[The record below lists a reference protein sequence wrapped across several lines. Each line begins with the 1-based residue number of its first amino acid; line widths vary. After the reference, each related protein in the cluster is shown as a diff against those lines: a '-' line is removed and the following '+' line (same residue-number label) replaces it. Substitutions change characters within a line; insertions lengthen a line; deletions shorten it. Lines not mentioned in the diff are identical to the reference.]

1 MTEPLA
7 YHKRTDVAGSHSYPS
22 TDALQMKTPGPTT
35 ANPPQY
41 NLMRQKLGNKGAAT
55 RQRILDT
62 VVRLVNAQTGG
73 VPSISLI
80 CRAAQT
86 SKAAFY
92 QYFEDFNAVVLEL
105 LRPSHQDIENLA
117 AMLEED
123 WPKEELYERAY
134 TFVAAYFSYW
144 ERHGAALRLR
154 RILADSGDPIMI
166 EMTLRSI
173 DPILRALAAK
183 LRAARGGGRERRDDH
198 ALAIALMHA
207 MSSAAM
213 IITHNVYPKAID
225 EAIVRIH
232 GYPGDCQQ
240 RALAHLLSVSL
251 QHADIPLRKGAAS

>member
-1 MTEPLA
+1 
-7 YHKRTDVAGSHSYPS
+7 
-22 TDALQMKTPGPTT
+22 MKTLEQNA
-35 ANPPQY
+35 ANAPRY
-41 NLMRQKLGNKGAAT
+41 NLMRQKLGTKGAAT

-92 QYFEDFNAVVLEL
+92 QYFEDFNAVVVEL
-105 LRPSHQDIENLA
+105 LRPSAQDIEDLA
-117 AMLEED
+117 AMLEKD
-123 WPKEELYERAY
+123 WPENELYERSYA
-134 TFVAAYFSYW
+134 FVAAYFSYW
-144 ERHGAALRLR
+144 ERHGVALRLR
-154 RILADSGDPIMI
+154 RILADSGDPTMI
-166 EMTLRSI
+166 DIALRSV

-183 LRAARGGGRERRDDH
+183 LRAGRGGGRERRDDH

-240 RALAHLLSVSL
+240 RALAHLLSLSL
-251 QHADIPLRKGAAS
+251 QHSEIPARKGTAS